1 MTLETV
7 TAGTAGEDERG
18 QHGQCCEDP
27 LHLSLPSLGCHV
39 CRRASTF
46 ASSGGLVG
54 DLRAYLGPIR
64 LRHRQERVV
73 ICRSDFRY
81 GRRFAQA
88 EHGIRVRAGLRQRSW
103 GRVIWYAGTQAAVA
117 SRRDNK
123 NLTYRR

>member
-73 ICRSDFRY
+73 IWRPGSGAGDASPKRST
-81 GRRFAQA
+81 GL
-88 EHGIRVRAGLRQRSW
+88 ESERAFGGGLGER
-103 GRVIWYAGTQAAVA
+103 IWYAGTQAAVRMSA
-117 SRRDNK
+117 RYK
-123 NLTYRR
+123 NLTYQR